1 MLPNH
6 IGRERLY
13 IVAKGTVDILT
24 DRKMEKAV
32 FSERVLKSLEL
43 GGGEKGVNDIY
54 GYTAAFSGRQSRI
67 KAVAR
72 SFVVCYYLEHADIIE
87 CVSKST

>member
-13 IVAKGTVDILT
+13 IVSKGSVDILT